1 MVRAASYVGGIRL
14 SSDSRETRLGVSLR
28 DRAVGFAETPL
39 RASSPF
45 GLPSLMRGLQNGSQ
59 QSLIPALREGVA
71 KVRVRLGRP

>member
-39 RASSPF
+39 RA
-45 GLPSLMRGLQNGSQ
+45 GLHPSGFH
-59 QSLIPALREGVA
+59 P
-71 KVRVRLGRP
+71 